1 MVSEI
6 ELFIVLTNITKYS
19 ARISDCNYI
28 RRNIFGDHTSRAYD
42 TIFADCNSWVYDS
55 ATSNPDTVLNCDRES
70 IHLYCRPQFWINRM
84 SGQYRS

>member
-6 ELFIVLTNITKYS
+6 EAFIVLTNITKYS
-19 ARISDCNYI
+19 AWISDRNYI

-70 IHLYCRPQFWINRM
+70 IHF
-84 SGQYRS
+84 